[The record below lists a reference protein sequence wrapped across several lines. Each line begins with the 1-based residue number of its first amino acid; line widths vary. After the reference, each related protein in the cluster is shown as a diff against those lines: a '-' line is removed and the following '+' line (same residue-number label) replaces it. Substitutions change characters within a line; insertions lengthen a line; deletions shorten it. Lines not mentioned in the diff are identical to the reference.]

1 MRCTAVDL
9 GQLQIATLALHASLN
24 QTATT
29 DLRVALLSANPMPL
43 TFPRRALALWLGI
56 EEQLL
61 EPISH
66 SSSSGLRPS
75 FVVADDLI
83 ISDSLL
89 RPCLAGF
96 RNADLPR
103 VAMVLLLSAFLDA
116 AANALPVL
124 VAQRLGSQSSVPPVG
139 EFIDLTTCRCAPSS
153 AFANRQCRAVIAALN
168 GPLKPG

>member
-29 DLRVALLSANPMPL
+29 DLRVA
-43 TFPRRALALWLGI
+43 
-56 EEQLL
+56 
-61 EPISH
+61 
-66 SSSSGLRPS
+66 
-75 FVVADDLI
+75 
-83 ISDSLL
+83 
-89 RPCLAGF
+89 
-96 RNADLPR
+96 
-103 VAMVLLLSAFLDA
+103 LLSAFLDA